1 LVELTLGFRPLQAA
15 RQRAD
20 ATGIG
25 VQEGRMRVMPL
36 VLAVMSTGLVA
47 PSAASAQAPP
57 PASAP
62 FPSAAVEVEFDH
74 AAAFPRYR
82 SFDWAPDL
90 EPLKNATNHR
100 LLVSAV
106 ERALLAKG
114 LTKAA
119 AGQPPDAL
127 INFYARALGQ
137 LKPSTNE
144 TTAATRDPS
153 KHGVVTTIA
162 RERVGTLAIE
172 LLDGIS
178 RQMVWRA
185 MGSHMLGA
193 QTETAD
199 QIDGYVTT
207 LLASYPP
214 DPLRP

>member
-1 LVELTLGFRPLQAA
+1 
-15 RQRAD
+15 
-20 ATGIG
+20 
-25 VQEGRMRVMPL
+25 MRVMPL
-36 VLAVMSTGLVA
+36 VLAVSLTGPVA
-47 PSAASAQAPP
+47 PGATSAQAPP

-62 FPSAAVEVEFDH
+62 FPSAAVEVEFDR
-74 AAAFPRYR
+74 AAAFPRYK
-82 SFDWAPDL
+82 SFGWVPDL

-114 LTKAA
+114 LAKAP
-119 AGQPPDAL
+119 AGQPPDVL
-127 INFYARALGQ
+127 VNFYARALGQ
-137 LKPSTNE
+137 LKSSTSE
-144 TTAATRDPS
+144 TPAATRDPS
-153 KHGVVTTIA
+153 RQSVVTTIA

-193 QTETAD
+193 QKETAD
-199 QIDGYVTT
+199 QIDGYVAT

-214 DPLRP
+214 DTSRP